1 MTSKGEVYMM
11 KLTIHGK
18 QKEYQKPM
26 TLENLAKELNEDG
39 AIFATV
45 NGRMRELAYTV
56 ANDAVIEFKGLDSD
70 VGMRIY
76 EATLRYVFAKAL
88 YEIDPSI
95 QIRFSYSIS
104 RSVLATIEN
113 RDITMEL
120 YEKLLAK
127 VHEIIAR
134 KVDIK
139 RISVTKEE
147 ATKFYTK
154 QNYLDKIETLKLRK
168 ENNVNLYQSD
178 DYINYMFSYMLPNTS
193 YLTKFDTRFYNPG
206 FLIFFPRSELKGEL
220 PVFVD
225 QKTFGQS
232 LKEAYKWGKIIG
244 GDTIVNINKHSLT
257 RDSQVDFVNLCETKH
272 NHQLA
277 QLGNEI
283 EAVKDDIKL
292 IAVAGPSSSGKTT
305 FTNRLRIELLSK
317 GIKPMMISMDNYYKP
332 KSEAPKDSD
341 GNPDLEHVEAL
352 DVEQFNKDM
361 ADLVMGKEVKMPIFD
376 FKEGKRVPGP
386 SVKLEKGS
394 PILIEGI
401 HALNERL
408 TDLIP
413 SHQKYNIF
421 ISPNTQL
428 HIDDHNPISLTDLRL
443 IRRMVRDQKY
453 RNTPVTETLDMWSSV
468 RRGEFKWIY
477 PHQET
482 ANFVYNSELSYELLV
497 LNKIAL
503 PHLNAVPRDDKHFIV
518 ANRLVKF
525 LKYFNEIDPTLIPSN
540 SILLEFI
547 GGSPFHD

>member
-1 MTSKGEVYMM
+1 
-11 KLTIHGK
+11 
-18 QKEYQKPM
+18 
-26 TLENLAKELNEDG
+26 
-39 AIFATV
+39 
-45 NGRMRELAYTV
+45 MRELAYTV

-88 YEIDPSI
+88 YEIDPTI

-147 ATKFYTK
+147 ATKLYTK

-168 ENNVNLYQSD
+168 ESNVNLYQSD

-376 FKEGKRVPGP
+376 FKQGKRVPGP

-525 LKYFNEIDPTLIPSN
+525 LKYFKEIDPTLIPSN

>member
-1 MTSKGEVYMM
+1 MKNRGKGM
-11 KLTIHGK
+11 KLRIK
-18 QKEYQKPM
+18 NE
-26 TLENLAKELNEDG
+26 TLELQEPLTLEALAKKLEVEN

-56 ANDAVIEFKGLDSD
+56 ANDSTIEFMGLDSD

-88 YEIDPSI
+88 YELDPTK

-104 RSVLATIEN
+104 RSILATIQNTDLSLEFYLQLVHKVN
-113 RDITMEL
+113 DIIE
-120 YEKLLAK
+120 
-127 VHEIIAR
+127 R

-139 RISVTKEE
+139 RISVSKEE
-147 ATKFYTK
+147 ASELYKK
-154 QNYLDKIETLKLRK
+154 QNYLDKIETLKLRQEK
-168 ENNVNLYQSD
+168 HVNLYQTG

-193 YLTKFDTRFYNPG
+193 YLTKFNTRFYNPG

-220 PVFVD
+220 PQFVD

-257 RDSQVDFVNLCETKH
+257 RDKQVDFVNLCETKH
-272 NHQLA
+272 NNQLA
-277 QLGNEI
+277 TLGQQI
-283 EAVKDDIKL
+283 FAVKDDIKL

-305 FTNRLRIELLSK
+305 FTNRLRIELLSR

-332 KSEAPKDSD
+332 KHEAPKDSD

-352 DVEQFNKDM
+352 DVEKFNQDM
-361 ADLVMGKEVKMPIFD
+361 ADLVMGRSVSMPIFD
-376 FKEGKRVPGP
+376 FKLGKRVEGP
-386 SVKLEKGS
+386 SVKLEKDS

-413 SHQKYNIF
+413 SHQKFKVF

-453 RNTPVTETLDMWSSV
+453 RNTPITQTLDMWSSV

-525 LKYFNEIDPTLIPSN
+525 LKYFNQIDEKLIPSN

>member
-1 MTSKGEVYMM
+1 MKNRGMSM
-11 KLTIHGK
+11 KLIINNETMVFDT
-18 QKEYQKPM
+18 PL
-26 TLENLAKELNEDG
+26 TLEALALKVKAKG

-56 ANDAVIEFKGLDSD
+56 ANDAAIEFMGLDSD

-88 YEIDPSI
+88 YEIDPTK

-104 RSVLATIEN
+104 RSILATIDN
-113 RDITMEL
+113 DDITPEL
-120 YEKLLAK
+120 YDNLLK
-127 VHEIIAR
+127 QVHKIIQR

-139 RISVTKEE
+139 RISVTKDE
-147 ATKFYTK
+147 ATNLYTT

-168 ENNVNLYQSD
+168 ENHVNLYQSD

-220 PVFVD
+220 PPFVD

-232 LKEAYKWGKIIG
+232 LKQAYKWGKIIG
-244 GDTIVNINKHSLT
+244 GDTIANINKHSLS
-257 RDSQVDFVNLCETKH
+257 RDKQVDFVNLCETKH
-272 NHQLA
+272 NNQLA
-277 QLGNEI
+277 DLGNQIAAIHDE
-283 EAVKDDIKL
+283 IKL

-305 FTNRLRIELLSK
+305 FTNRLRIELLSR

-332 KSEAPKDSD
+332 KHEAPKDSD

-352 DVEQFNKDM
+352 DVAKFNQDM
-361 ADLVMGKEVKMPIFD
+361 ADLVMGKAVNMPIFD
-376 FKEGKRVPGP
+376 FKIGKRVEGP
-386 SVKLEKGS
+386 SVRLEKDS

-413 SHQKYNIF
+413 SHQKFNIF

-453 RNTPVTETLDMWSSV
+453 RNTPVAQTLDMWSSV

-482 ANFVYNSELSYELLV
+482 ANYVYNSELSYELLI

-525 LKYFNEIDPTLIPSN
+525 LKYFNEIDVKLIPSN

>member
-1 MTSKGEVYMM
+1 M
-11 KLTIHGK
+11 KLKIKNETIEFK
-18 QKEYQKPM
+18 APL
-26 TLENLAKELNEDG
+26 TLESLAQNQKADG

-45 NGRMRELAYTV
+45 NGRMRELSYTV
-56 ANDAVIEFKGLDSD
+56 ANDAVIEFMGLDSD

-88 YEIDPSI
+88 FEIDPTK

-104 RSVLATIEN
+104 RSILATIDHE
-113 RDITMEL
+113 DLTPEL
-120 YEKLLAK
+120 YEILLKK

-139 RISVTKEE
+139 RISVSKED
-147 ATKFYTK
+147 ATTLYKK
-154 QNYLDKIETLKLRK
+154 QNYLDKVETLKLRK
-168 ENNVNLYQSD
+168 ENHVNLYQSD
-178 DYINYMFSYMLPNTS
+178 DYSNYMFSYMLPNTS
-193 YLTKFDTRFYNPG
+193 YLTKFDTKFYNPG
-206 FLIFFPRSELKGEL
+206 FLLFFPRSELKGEL
-220 PVFVD
+220 PNFVD
-225 QKTFGQS
+225 QKTFGNS
-232 LKEAYKWGKIIG
+232 LKQAYKWSKIIG
-244 GDTIVNINKHSLT
+244 GDTIANINKHSLT
-257 RDSQVDFVNLCETKH
+257 RDKQVDFVNLCETRH
-272 NHQLA
+272 NTQLA
-277 QLGNEI
+277 DLGTQI
-283 EAVKDDIKL
+283 AAIIDDIKL

-305 FTNRLRIELLSK
+305 FTNRLRIELLSR

-332 KSEAPKDSD
+332 KHEAPKDSD
-341 GNPDLEHVEAL
+341 NNPDLEHVEAL
-352 DVEQFNKDM
+352 DVEQFSKDM
-361 ADLVMGKEVKMPIFD
+361 ADLAMGKSVNLPIFD
-376 FKEGKRVPGP
+376 FKIGKRIPGP
-386 SVKLEKGS
+386 SVKLEKDS

-408 TDLIP
+408 TELIP
-413 SHQKYNIF
+413 SHQKFNIF

-453 RNTPVTETLDMWSSV
+453 RNTPVAQTLDMWSSV
-468 RRGEFKWIY
+468 RRGEFRWIY

-482 ANFVYNSELSYELLV
+482 ANFVYNSELSYELLI

-503 PHLNAVPRDDKHFIV
+503 PHLNAVPRDDKNFIV

>member
-88 YEIDPSI
+88 YEIDPTI

-244 GDTIVNINKHSLT
+244 GDTIANINKHSLT

-376 FKEGKRVPGP
+376 FKQGKRVPGP

-503 PHLNAVPRDDKHFIV
+503 PHLNAVPRDDKHFVV

-525 LKYFNEIDPTLIPSN
+525 LKYFKEIDPTLIPSN

>member
-1 MTSKGEVYMM
+1 M
-11 KLTIHGK
+11 KLRIK
-18 QKEYQKPM
+18 NE
-26 TLENLAKELNEDG
+26 TLELQEPLTLEALAKKLEVEN

-56 ANDAVIEFKGLDSD
+56 ANDSTIEFMGLDSD

-88 YEIDPSI
+88 YELDPSK

-104 RSVLATIEN
+104 RSILATIQNTDLSLEFYLQLVHKVN
-113 RDITMEL
+113 DIIE
-120 YEKLLAK
+120 
-127 VHEIIAR
+127 R

-139 RISVTKEE
+139 RISVSKAE
-147 ATKFYTK
+147 ASELYKK
-154 QNYLDKIETLKLRK
+154 QNYLDKIETLKLRQEK
-168 ENNVNLYQSD
+168 HVNLYQTG

-193 YLTKFDTRFYNPG
+193 YLTKFNTRFYNPG

-220 PVFVD
+220 PQFVD

-257 RDSQVDFVNLCETKH
+257 RDKQVDFVNLCETKH
-272 NHQLA
+272 NNQLA
-277 QLGNEI
+277 TLGQQI
-283 EAVKDDIKL
+283 FAVKDDIKL

-305 FTNRLRIELLSK
+305 FTNRLRIELLSR

-332 KSEAPKDSD
+332 KHEAPKDSD

-352 DVEQFNKDM
+352 DVEKFNQDM
-361 ADLVMGKEVKMPIFD
+361 ADLVMGRSVSMPIFD
-376 FKEGKRVPGP
+376 FKLGKRVEGP
-386 SVKLEKGS
+386 SVKLEKDS

-413 SHQKYNIF
+413 SHQKFKVF

-453 RNTPVTETLDMWSSV
+453 RNTPITQTLDMWSSV

-525 LKYFNEIDPTLIPSN
+525 LKYFNQIDEKLIPSN

>member
-1 MTSKGEVYMM
+1 MM

-18 QKEYQKPM
+18 QKQYQKPM

-147 ATKFYTK
+147 ATKLYTK

-232 LKEAYKWGKIIG
+232 LKEAYKWSKIIG

-376 FKEGKRVPGP
+376 FKQGKRVPGP

>member
-1 MTSKGEVYMM
+1 M
-11 KLTIHGK
+11 KLRIK
-18 QKEYQKPM
+18 NE
-26 TLENLAKELNEDG
+26 TLELQEPLTLEALAKKLEVEN

-56 ANDAVIEFKGLDSD
+56 ANDSTIEFMGLDSD

-88 YEIDPSI
+88 YELDPTK

-104 RSVLATIEN
+104 RSILATIQNTDLSLEFYLQLVHKVN
-113 RDITMEL
+113 DIIE
-120 YEKLLAK
+120 
-127 VHEIIAR
+127 R

-139 RISVTKEE
+139 RISVSKEE
-147 ATKFYTK
+147 ASELYKK
-154 QNYLDKIETLKLRK
+154 QNYLDKIETLKLRQEK
-168 ENNVNLYQSD
+168 HVNLYQTG

-193 YLTKFDTRFYNPG
+193 YLTKFNTRFYNPG

-220 PVFVD
+220 PQFVD

-257 RDSQVDFVNLCETKH
+257 RDKQVDFVNLCETKH
-272 NHQLA
+272 NNQLA
-277 QLGNEI
+277 TLGQQI
-283 EAVKDDIKL
+283 FAVKDDIKL

-305 FTNRLRIELLSK
+305 FTNRLRIELLSR

-332 KSEAPKDSD
+332 KHEAPKDSD

-352 DVEQFNKDM
+352 DVEKFNQDM
-361 ADLVMGKEVKMPIFD
+361 ADLVMGRSVSMPIFD
-376 FKEGKRVPGP
+376 FKLGKRVEGP
-386 SVKLEKGS
+386 SVKLEKDS

-413 SHQKYNIF
+413 SHQKFKVF

-453 RNTPVTETLDMWSSV
+453 RNTPITQTLDMWSSV

-525 LKYFNEIDPTLIPSN
+525 LKYFNQIDEKLIPSN

>member
-1 MTSKGEVYMM
+1 MM

-18 QKEYQKPM
+18 QKEYKKPM

-56 ANDAVIEFKGLDSD
+56 ANDAVIEFKGLGSD

-88 YEIDPSI
+88 YEIDPTI

-104 RSVLATIEN
+104 RSLLATIEN
-113 RDITMEL
+113 RDITIEL

-127 VHEIIAR
+127 VNEIIAR

-147 ATKFYTK
+147 ATKLYTK

-272 NHQLA
+272 NYQLA

-317 GIKPMMISMDNYYKP
+317 GIKPMMISMDNYYMP

-376 FKEGKRVPGP
+376 FKQGKRVAGP

-453 RNTPVTETLDMWSSV
+453 RNTPVNETLDMWSSV

-525 LKYFNEIDPTLIPSN
+525 LKYFKEIDPTLIPSN

>member
-1 MTSKGEVYMM
+1 M
-11 KLTIHGK
+11 KLKINN
-18 QKEYQKPM
+18 EVLELSEPL
-26 TLENLAKELNEDG
+26 TLEKLSQKLNISN

-45 NGRMRELAYTV
+45 DGRMRELSYMI
-56 ANDAVIEFKGLDSD
+56 ANDADIEFMGLDSD

-76 EATLRYVFAKAL
+76 EATLRYVFTKAL
-88 YEIDPSI
+88 YEIDPTK

-104 RSVLATIEN
+104 RSILATIEN
-113 RDITMEL
+113 DDMTVEL
-120 YEKLLAK
+120 YEMLLKK
-127 VHEIIAR
+127 VQEIIER

-139 RISVTKEE
+139 RIKVSKEE
-147 ATKFYTK
+147 ATKLYTK

-168 ENNVNLYQSD
+168 ENHVNLYQSD
-178 DYINYMFSYMLPNTS
+178 DFINYMFSYMLPNTS
-193 YLTKFDTRFYNPG
+193 YLTKFDTKFYSPG

-220 PVFVD
+220 PTFVD
-225 QKTFGQS
+225 QKTFGNS
-232 LKEAYKWGKIIG
+232 LKQAYKWSKIIG
-244 GDTIVNINKHSLT
+244 GDTIANINKHSLT
-257 RDSQVDFVNLCETKH
+257 RDKQVDFVNLCETRH
-272 NHQLA
+272 NNQLA
-277 QLGNEI
+277 DLGNQIYEI
-283 EAVKDDIKL
+283 KDDIKL

-305 FTNRLRIELLSK
+305 FTNRLRIELLSR

-332 KSEAPKDSD
+332 KHEAPKDSD

-352 DVEQFNKDM
+352 DVEQFSKDM
-361 ADLVMGKEVKMPIFD
+361 ADLAMGKSVSLPIFD
-376 FKEGKRVPGP
+376 FKQGKRVAGP
-386 SVKLEKGS
+386 SVKLEKDS

-408 TDLIP
+408 TELIP
-413 SHQKYNIF
+413 SHQKFNIF

-453 RNTPVTETLDMWSSV
+453 RNTPVTMTLDMWSSV

-503 PHLNAVPRDDKHFIV
+503 PDLNAVPRDDRHFIV

-525 LKYFNEIDPTLIPSN
+525 LKYFNEIDASLIPSN

>member
-1 MTSKGEVYMM
+1 MM

-88 YEIDPSI
+88 YEIDPTI

-147 ATKFYTK
+147 ATKLYTK

-168 ENNVNLYQSD
+168 ESNVNLYQSD

-525 LKYFNEIDPTLIPSN
+525 LKYFKEIDPTLIPSN

>member
-18 QKEYQKPM
+18 QKQYQKPM

-88 YEIDPSI
+88 YEIDPTI

-147 ATKFYTK
+147 ATKLYTK

-376 FKEGKRVPGP
+376 FKQGKRVPGP

>member
-1 MTSKGEVYMM
+1 M
-11 KLTIHGK
+11 KLRVKNEILEL
-18 QKEYQKPM
+18 QEPL
-26 TLENLAKELNEDG
+26 TLEALAKKLKVEN

-56 ANDAVIEFKGLDSD
+56 ANDSTIEFMGLDSD

-88 YEIDPSI
+88 YELDPSK

-104 RSVLATIEN
+104 RSILATIQNTDLSLEFYLQLVHKVN
-113 RDITMEL
+113 DIIE
-120 YEKLLAK
+120 
-127 VHEIIAR
+127 R

-139 RISVTKEE
+139 RISVSKEE
-147 ATKFYTK
+147 ASELYKK
-154 QNYLDKIETLKLRK
+154 QNYLDKIETLKLRQEK
-168 ENNVNLYQSD
+168 HVNLYQTG

-193 YLTKFDTRFYNPG
+193 YLTKFNTRFYNPG

-220 PVFVD
+220 PAFVD

-257 RDSQVDFVNLCETKH
+257 RDKQVDFVNLCETKH
-272 NHQLA
+272 NNQLA
-277 QLGNEI
+277 TLGQQI
-283 EAVKDDIKL
+283 FAVKDDIKL

-305 FTNRLRIELLSK
+305 FTNRLRIELLSR

-332 KSEAPKDSD
+332 KHEAPKDSD

-352 DVEQFNKDM
+352 DVEKFNQDM
-361 ADLVMGKEVKMPIFD
+361 ADLVMGRSVSMPIFD
-376 FKEGKRVPGP
+376 FKLGKRVEGP
-386 SVKLEKGS
+386 SVKLEKDS

-413 SHQKYNIF
+413 SHQKFKVF

-453 RNTPVTETLDMWSSV
+453 RNTPITQTLDMWSSV

-503 PHLNAVPRDDKHFIV
+503 PHLNAVPRDDEHFIV

-525 LKYFNEIDPTLIPSN
+525 LKYFNQIDEKLIPSN

>member
-88 YEIDPSI
+88 YEIDPTI

-147 ATKFYTK
+147 ATKLYTK

-168 ENNVNLYQSD
+168 ESNVNLYQSD

-376 FKEGKRVPGP
+376 FKQGKRVPGP

-525 LKYFNEIDPTLIPSN
+525 LKYFKEIDPTLIPSN

>member
-1 MTSKGEVYMM
+1 M
-11 KLTIHGK
+11 KLVVNKK
-18 QKEYQKPM
+18 QIEVKEPVS
-26 TLENLAKELNEDG
+26 LEDLARLEGIEG

-45 NGRMRELAYTV
+45 NGRMRELAYNV
-56 ANDAVIEFKGLDSD
+56 ANDATIEFKGLSSD

-76 EATLRYVFAKAL
+76 EATLRYVFAKAV
-88 YEIDPSI
+88 YEIDPTLK
-95 QIRFSYSIS
+95 IRFSYSIS
-104 RSVLATIEN
+104 RSILVTIEN
-113 RDITMEL
+113 KELTPEL
-120 YEKLLAK
+120 YESILNR
-127 VHEIIAR
+127 VNEIIA
-134 KVDIK
+134 KKIDIK

-147 ATKFYTK
+147 ATKLYTK
-154 QNYLDKIETLKLRK
+154 QNYLDKIETLKLRV
-168 ENNVNLYQSD
+168 ENHVNLYQTD
-178 DYINYMFSYMLPNTS
+178 DYINYMFSYMLPNTG
-193 YLTKFDTRFYNPG
+193 YLTKFDTKFYNPG

-225 QKTFGQS
+225 QKTFGRS
-232 LKEAYKWGKIIG
+232 LKEAYKWAKIIG
-244 GDTIVNINKHSLT
+244 GDTIANINKNVDT
-257 RDSQVDFVNLCETKH
+257 RDKEVDFVNLCETKH
-272 NHQLA
+272 NNQLSE
-277 QLGNEI
+277 LGNIIQENI
-283 EAVKDDIKL
+283 DDIKL

-305 FTNRLRIELLSK
+305 FTNRLRIELLAK

-332 KSEAPKDSD
+332 KHEAPKDSD

-352 DVEQFNKDM
+352 DVQRFNKDM
-361 ADLVMGKEVKMPIFD
+361 ADLVMGKSVSMPIFD
-376 FKEGKRVPGP
+376 FKQGKRVEGP

-401 HALNERL
+401 HALNEKL

-413 SHQKYNIF
+413 SHQKFNIF

-428 HIDDHNPISLTDLRL
+428 HIDNHNPISLTDLRL

-453 RNTPVTETLDMWSSV
+453 RNTPVTMTLDMWSSV

-477 PHQET
+477 PYQET
-482 ANFVYNSELSYELLV
+482 ANYVYNSELTYELLV

-525 LKYFNEIDPTLIPSN
+525 LKYFKEIDSKLIPSN

>member
-1 MTSKGEVYMM
+1 MM

-88 YEIDPSI
+88 YEIDPTI

-104 RSVLATIEN
+104 RSLLATIEN

-147 ATKFYTK
+147 ATKLYTK

-168 ENNVNLYQSD
+168 ESNVNLYQSD

-376 FKEGKRVPGP
+376 FKQGKRVPGP

-525 LKYFNEIDPTLIPSN
+525 LKYFKEIDPTLIPSN

>member
-1 MTSKGEVYMM
+1 MM

-45 NGRMRELAYTV
+45 NGRMRELAYNV
-56 ANDAVIEFKGLDSD
+56 ANDATIEFKGLSSD

-76 EATLRYVFAKAL
+76 EATLRYVFAKAV
-88 YEIDPSI
+88 YEIDPTLK
-95 QIRFSYSIS
+95 IRFSYTIS
-104 RSVLATIEN
+104 RSILATIEN
-113 RDITMEL
+113 KELTSEL
-120 YEKLLAK
+120 YESILNK
-127 VHEIIAR
+127 VNDIIA
-134 KVDIK
+134 KKMDIK

-147 ATKFYTK
+147 ATRLYTK
-154 QNYLDKIETLKLRK
+154 QNYLDKIETLKLRV
-168 ENNVNLYQSD
+168 ENHVNLYQTG
-178 DYINYMFSYMLPNTS
+178 DYINYMFSYMLPNTG
-193 YLTKFDTRFYNPG
+193 YLTKFDTKFYNPG

-225 QKTFGQS
+225 QKTFGRS
-232 LKEAYKWGKIIG
+232 LKEAYKWAKIIG
-244 GDTIVNINKHSLT
+244 GDTIANINKNVDT
-257 RDSQVDFVNLCETKH
+257 RDKEVDFVNLCETKH
-272 NHQLA
+272 NNQLSE
-277 QLGNEI
+277 LGNIIQENI
-283 EAVKDDIKL
+283 DDIKL

-305 FTNRLRIELLSK
+305 FTNRLRIELLAK

-332 KSEAPKDSD
+332 KHEAPKDSD

-352 DVEQFNKDM
+352 DVEQFSKDM
-361 ADLVMGKEVKMPIFD
+361 ADLAMGKSVSLPIFD
-376 FKEGKRVPGP
+376 FKQGKRVAGP
-386 SVKLEKGS
+386 SVKLEKDS

-408 TDLIP
+408 TELIP
-413 SHQKYNIF
+413 SHQKFSIF

-453 RNTPVTETLDMWSSV
+453 RNTPVTMTLDMWSSV

-503 PHLNAVPRDDKHFIV
+503 PHLNEVPRDDRHFIV

-525 LKYFNEIDPTLIPSN
+525 LKYFKEIDPTLIPSN

>member
-1 MTSKGEVYMM
+1 MM

-18 QKEYQKPM
+18 QKQYQKPM

-88 YEIDPSI
+88 YEIDPTI

-147 ATKFYTK
+147 ATKLYTK

-376 FKEGKRVPGP
+376 FKQGKRVPGP